1 MCCSRSLFMGQLLF
15 HPSVQQYCFETYL
28 YWHSGSWLYLWD
40 HGKIGLISPLIL
52 YPAWNA
58 PLSLILVWDLPCS
71 GSWEVSTV
79 MQPGVWRAAVW
90 LESHYALSF
99 HDKDMPRLVHRS
111 QDRWERPAEVSGRCQ
126 PPKPIRRSAVNYLSG
141 TWASWQI
148 LAYHLQSQ
156 PKLLA
161 CTCVS

>member
-1 MCCSRSLFMGQLLF
+1 MCCSQSLFMGKLLL
-15 HPSVQQYCFETYL
+15 HPSVQQYCFETHL
-28 YWHSGSWLYLWD
+28 YWDSGSWLYFWD

-52 YPAWNA
+52 YLAWNA

-71 GSWEVSTV
+71 GSWEVST
-79 MQPGVWRAAVW
+79 WCSLESEERLW
-90 LESHYALSF
+90 LESHCAFSF

-111 QDRWERPAEVSGRCQ
+111 QDRWERLAEVSSCCQ
-126 PPKPIRRSAVNYLSG
+126 PPKPIRRSAVNYVSG

-148 LAYHLQSQ
+148 PAYHLQSQ